1 MKKNDLLAS
10 AKMTSKGQI
19 TVPKTIRTKLNLDEG
34 NSVIFYEDENKN
46 IKILNKDNCKVV
58 PNNKNKQAILSKDG
72 KNEWKNE
79 YNKRSKYGDIH
90 SEIRDFKMHSHK
102 LIVEEN
108 NPIIKD
114 YSYSEIE
121 SNGIKVFVRSICKK
135 DNTNAIL

>member
-34 NSVIFYEDENKN
+34 ASVIFYEDENKN

-58 PNNKNKQAILSKDG
+58 TNNKNKQAIVSKGG

-79 YNKRSKYGDIH
+79 YN
-90 SEIRDFKMHSHK
+90 
-102 LIVEEN
+102 
-108 NPIIKD
+108 
-114 YSYSEIE
+114 
-121 SNGIKVFVRSICKK
+121 
-135 DNTNAIL
+135 